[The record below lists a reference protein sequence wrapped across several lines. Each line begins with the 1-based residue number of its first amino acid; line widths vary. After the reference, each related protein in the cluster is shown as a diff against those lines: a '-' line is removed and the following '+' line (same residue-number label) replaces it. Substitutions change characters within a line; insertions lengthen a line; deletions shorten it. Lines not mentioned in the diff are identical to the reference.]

1 MATVLE
7 SLNTS
12 LHRAMAEDSHVVLI
26 GEDLLDP
33 YGGAFKVAR
42 GLSTAFPERV
52 LSSPISEAS
61 LVGLGSG
68 MAMRGLR
75 PVVEIMFGD
84 FLTLA
89 ADQLVN
95 HAAKF
100 RWMYNDQLRVPLV
113 VRTPM
118 GGRRGYGPTH
128 SQTLEKI
135 FLGVPGLGVWAACDL
150 DSPGELLYRL
160 IREGEDPTLFIEH
173 KLLYPLRLQG
183 VAELGDFEMQRLG
196 DGPFDL
202 APAYRLAVRGAPD
215 PELTL
220 AAYGYTASL
229 ARQALLQLAYEY
241 EIFADL
247 IVPTKLAP
255 FDRSPFQESLMATRR
270 LLVIEESSL
279 PVGWGAELVAQA
291 AETPGIHLEGVR
303 RLGARHTPIPA
314 SIPLEQASLPS
325 VADIVRMA
333 RQMLGGLENSPRANA
348 L

>member
-1 MATVLE
+1 MVTVLE
-7 SLNTS
+7 SLNS
-12 LHRAMAEDSHVVLI
+12 GLHRAMAEDPRVILL

-33 YGGAFKVAR
+33 YGGAFKVTR
-42 GLSTAFPERV
+42 GLSSAYPERV
-52 LSSPISEAS
+52 LSSPISEAA

-135 FLGVPGLGVWAACDL
+135 FLGVPGLNVWAPCDL
-150 DSPGELLYRL
+150 GDPGELLYHL
-160 IREGEDPTLFIEH
+160 ILEGEDPNLFIEN
-173 KLLYPLRLQG
+173 KLLYPLRLQEAG
-183 VAELGDFEMQRLG
+183 GEEDFEVQRLEG
-196 DGPFDL
+196 SPLDL
-202 APAYRLAVRGAPD
+202 APAFRLVVRGAPD
-215 PELTL
+215 PIITL
-220 AAYGYTASL
+220 ATYGYTATL
-229 ARQALLQLAYEY
+229 ARQALLQLAYGF

-247 IVPTKLAP
+247 IIPTKLAP
-255 FDRSPFQESLMATRR
+255 LDCAPYLDSLKATGS
-270 LLVIEESSL
+270 LLVIEESS
-279 PVGWGAELVAQA
+279 PPAGWGAELIAQA
-291 AETPGIHLEGVR
+291 AEAADVRLKSVR

-314 SIPLEQASLPS
+314 SVPLEQASLPS
-325 VADIVRMA
+325 VADIVHLA
-333 RQMLGGLENSPRANA
+333 RQMLGGQEKSTSTL
-348 L
+348 